1 MVIEFQPPVELC
13 TTASNLNISAY
24 RVLYILL
31 MLVKY
36 RRLDLMELNRHLY
49 ENPLIARGYNN
60 ETLTKYVNTLRWAG
74 CRIPKAS
81 IRNEYHYELVKNP
94 FPLQL
99 SKEEIEI
106 AGKLLNVLSEQT
118 DESLAKDYRDF
129 LDHLSWSIDL
139 PTWPEC
145 TPDYVAWMD
154 NQRFFYELACRRK
167 LLNTFRQYC
176 QDAFHLELDYRDSN
190 SDVIHAMHVEPQ
202 EVIQREDILYL
213 DAVDC
218 HSQETVSLDLT
229 RIENSR
235 QLPSKNRRTKSHLIA
250 TFVVSGRLAQ
260 SYRLYADEWI
270 IYKNEGEL
278 HIKSKVDNVD
288 TFLDRLLK
296 YGENCEV
303 LAPTNLREMVRDR
316 IKTLLMGFSA
326 SVN

>member
-1 MVIEFQPPVELC
+1 MPTDSQPLELSAA
-13 TTASNLNISAY
+13 ASNLNISAY

-81 IRNEYHYELVKNP
+81 IRNDYHYELVKNP

-99 SKEEIEI
+99 GKEEIEI

-118 DESLAKDYRDF
+118 DESLAQDYRDF

-139 PTWPEC
+139 PAWPES
-145 TPDYVAWMD
+145 TLVD

-176 QDAFHLELDYRDSN
+176 QDAFHLELDYRDLTSN
-190 SDVIHAMHVEPQ
+190 VVHAMHVEPQ
-202 EVIQREDILYL
+202 EVIQRDDTLYL

-218 HSQETVSLDLT
+218 QSQETVSLDLT

-260 SYRLYADEWI
+260 SYRLYADEWV
-270 IYKNEGEL
+270 IYKNNEEL

-288 TFLDRLLK
+288 AFLDRLMK

-303 LAPTNLREMVRDR
+303 LAPTNLREMVRER
-316 IKTLLMGFSA
+316 LKNLLMGVSA
-326 SVN
+326 SLN